1 MAICPLMLMKEKIA
15 MGDAVA
21 SQSTEDVDDE
31 DGSPR
36 LPEEA
41 LALTMGLIFDSV
53 TSTILKCV

>member
-1 MAICPLMLMKEKIA
+1 

-21 SQSTEDVDDE
+21 SQSTEDVGDE

-41 LALTMGLIFDSV
+41 LALTVGLIFDSM
-53 TSTILKCV
+53 TSAILKGV